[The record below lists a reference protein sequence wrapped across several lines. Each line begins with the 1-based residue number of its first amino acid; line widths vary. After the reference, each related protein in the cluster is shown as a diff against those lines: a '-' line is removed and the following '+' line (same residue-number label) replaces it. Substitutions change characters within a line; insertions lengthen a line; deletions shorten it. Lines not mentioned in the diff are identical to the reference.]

1 MTASTSRFARLIDLA
16 RESSSEK
23 RRALLREVTDM
34 FFEHDGALSGV
45 EAGLFDQI
53 LMQVTSDLEFEVRRQ
68 LAERFA
74 PAQQGPAG
82 LMRSFAQQEI
92 EVAAPVLSYSR
103 ALTDADLI
111 EVVYDQGQDHMLA
124 VSRRDTV
131 SEAVSDVLV
140 ARGDDTVLAALL
152 RNEGATL
159 SRRAMET
166 AVDRAHRNEA
176 LHAPIVERKAIPL
189 DLLNEMYFSVSERL
203 RHRILERNA
212 EIDPAELEKA
222 LATARTR
229 VAMDQGALPP
239 DYADAENEVNGLIA
253 QGKLNGGMLAA
264 LMREEQPTRFYL
276 AFAQMTDLD
285 YATVRRLFEKPDLE
299 AIATA
304 CRACGF
310 DRALFVTLAVL
321 AGGGERAIGQAGA
334 LGKMYLA
341 VPVEAAKRAMRF
353 WKVRVQSISEMRGA
367 A

>member
-1 MTASTSRFARLIDLA
+1 MTTSTARFALLIDLA
-16 RESSSEK
+16 KEASSDN

-53 LMQVTSDLEFEVRRQ
+53 LVRVTTDLEFEVRRE
-68 LAERFA
+68 LAQRFA
-74 PAQQGPAG
+74 GAQQGPSE
-82 LMRSFAQQEI
+82 LMRTFAQQEI

-124 VSRRDTV
+124 VSKREAV
-131 SEAVSDVLV
+131 SEALSDVLV
-140 ARGDDTVLAALL
+140 ARGGDTVLASLL
-152 RNEGATL
+152 QNEGANL

-176 LHAPIVERKAIPL
+176 LHGPIVERKAIPL

-203 RHRILERNA
+203 RQRILQRNA
-212 EIDPAELEKA
+212 EIDPAELERA
-222 LATARTR
+222 LANARTR
-229 VAMDQGALPP
+229 VAIDQGALPP
-239 DYADAENEVNGLIA
+239 DYAEADRAVKALAA

-264 LMREEQPTRFYL
+264 LMREDQRTKFYF
-276 AFAQMTDLD
+276 AFAHMTDLD
-285 YATVRRLFEKPDLE
+285 FLTARRLFHKPDLE

-304 CRACGF
+304 CRAAGF
-310 DRALFVTLAVL
+310 DRPLFVTLAVL
-321 AGGGERAIGQAGA
+321 AGGGERAIGQAEA
-334 LGKMYLA
+334 LGRMYLA
-341 VPVEAAKRAMRF
+341 VPVDAARRAIRF
-353 WKVRVQSISEMRGA
+353 WKVRAQSGADVRGA